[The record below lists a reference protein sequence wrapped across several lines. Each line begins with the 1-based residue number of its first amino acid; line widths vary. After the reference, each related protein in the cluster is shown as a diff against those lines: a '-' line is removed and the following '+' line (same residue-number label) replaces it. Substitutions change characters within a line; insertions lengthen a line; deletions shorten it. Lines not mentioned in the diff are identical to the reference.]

1 MSDLIKIG
9 SSILPPI
16 PQQISLLNIK
26 VEDIRIDIE
35 PSPILMLPVIHIGA
49 KLDIKL
55 GL

>member
-1 MSDLIKIG
+1 MLDLMNIG
-9 SSILPPI
+9 SAILPPI
-16 PQQISLLNIK
+16 LQIPLLNIR

-35 PSPILMLPVIHIGA
+35 PSPIPLLPVIHIGA